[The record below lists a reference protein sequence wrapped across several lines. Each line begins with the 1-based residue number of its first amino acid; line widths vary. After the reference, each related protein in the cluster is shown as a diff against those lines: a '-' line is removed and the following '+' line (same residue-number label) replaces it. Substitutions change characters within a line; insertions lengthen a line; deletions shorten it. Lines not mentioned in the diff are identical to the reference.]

1 MPRQRK
7 ALKAFARAKT
17 TGSCYGITTAKRNRG
32 KTGPLPLHHLHFL
45 HRRGCE
51 PQNWEQRCLVAF
63 RASLPLLHPLG
74 THSWRTPAK
83 DDLTFCGRPKARR
96 TLPLLVWDSEN
107 SESSTSNDVHVDQL
121 P

>member
-17 TGSCYGITTAKRNRG
+17 TGVANRKTGNRG
-32 KTGPLPLHHLHFL
+32 AWWHFE
-45 HRRGCE
+45 HPFHYFISWE
-51 PQNWEQRCLVAF
+51 PTLGE
-63 RASLPLLHPLG
+63 LLARYTRELQQ
-74 THSWRTPAK
+74 

>member
-32 KTGPLPLHHLHFL
+32 KTGPSPLLS
-45 HRRGCE
+45 GCE

-63 RASLPLLHPLG
+63 RASLPLLHLLG
-74 THSWRTPAK
+74 THSWRTPGK